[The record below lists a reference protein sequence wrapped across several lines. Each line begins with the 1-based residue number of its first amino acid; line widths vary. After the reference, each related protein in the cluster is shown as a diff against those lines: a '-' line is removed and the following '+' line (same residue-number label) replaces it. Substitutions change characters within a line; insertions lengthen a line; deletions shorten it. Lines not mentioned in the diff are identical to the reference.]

1 MLCDSF
7 RRLLDTRR
15 FAVGATCCEQ
25 AHRKRSSEAA
35 LDKGARHLDCQS
47 FNMFG
52 LASAAATDRLA
63 VASGTLAG
71 RDAPRPYRLGRSNWV
86 CGERRRGVQGL
97 VGHQINLTITPT
109 ASAGRKAAG

>member
-7 RRLLDTRR
+7 RRLLGTRR
-15 FAVGATCCEQ
+15 LAVGATCCEQ

-71 RDAPRPYRLGRSNWV
+71 RDAPRILSTGTVGIGSAENA
-86 CGERRRGVQGL
+86 GVAFR
-97 VGHQINLTITPT
+97 VWWD
-109 ASAGRKAAG
+109 AR